1 MSMQLQQVYDISAP
15 SVAALGL
22 VVIETQLNRLLQGPV
37 NDILQDNTGK
47 EELTDLL
54 NGLATTDF
62 EQAELEAVLNL
73 PTVSD
78 YEDWLIGEAL
88 AEVLLVENDGC
99 SFPWPTSR
107 DLKNPSASP
116 AGCDLTGFQQ
126 DIDDENSYRFCFGEV
141 KTSWQKKYPPSVMD
155 SLGRQLST
163 LCQCKNT
170 RDHLMRYLGLHS
182 KGQPWEDKF
191 QSAAAKYLHSA
202 GKDISVYGVLV
213 RDTEPDKKDLASK
226 AKQLAEVVPRET
238 VLCLYAFYIPL
249 GEIQS
254 LPSRLKT
261 IQQAGGEQ

>member
-1 MSMQLQQVYDISAP
+1 NKYNCLLRGRENDKQQSNKTTNNSSVGSVITVHRKCDFSNNGRLTQMSMQLQQVYDISAP

-107 DLKNPSASP
+107 DLKNPSA
-116 AGCDLTGFQQ
+116 
-126 DIDDENSYRFCFGEV
+126 
-141 KTSWQKKYPPSVMD
+141 
-155 SLGRQLST
+155 
-163 LCQCKNT
+163 
-170 RDHLMRYLGLHS
+170 
-182 KGQPWEDKF
+182 
-191 QSAAAKYLHSA
+191 
-202 GKDISVYGVLV
+202 
-213 RDTEPDKKDLASK
+213 
-226 AKQLAEVVPRET
+226 
-238 VLCLYAFYIPL
+238 
-249 GEIQS
+249 
-254 LPSRLKT
+254 
-261 IQQAGGEQ
+261 